1 MSKKILVTGA
11 TGNTGAYLVEK
22 LLASG
27 HAVKAASRS
36 GRLVAGAE
44 VVRFDLT
51 ESSTYPAA
59 FEDVDRVFLIIPA
72 GRLNNVEFL
81 EPFIRFAA
89 DRQVKIVFQTAYG
102 VENDPTSPYRRA
114 ELVLEGAGAPFTIL
128 RPNWFSD
135 NFHTFWLPAVRHGL
149 IAVPA
154 GDSKSSFVD
163 TRDIADSAF
172 AALTSSR
179 FDGRGFTLTGPEA
192 LGYAEA
198 AAILAKAIGRPV
210 EYDPV
215 SDAQFIA
222 ILTGAGMP
230 EDYAAHLAELFAMA
244 RKGWTAA
251 VTGDVQE
258 LTGKPARSL
267 AVYAADIRAKFLA

>member
-22 LLASG
+22 LLESG

-36 GRLVAGAE
+36 GRPVADAE
-44 VVRFDLT
+44 VARFDLT
-51 ESSTYPAA
+51 EPSTYPAA
-59 FEDVDRVFLIIPA
+59 FEDVDRAFLIIPA
-72 GRLNNVEFL
+72 GRLNNVAFL

-135 NFHTFWLPAVRHGL
+135 NFHTFWLSAVRRGT

-163 TRDIADSAF
+163 TRDIADSAY

-192 LGYAEA
+192 LSYAEA

-215 SDAQFIA
+215 TDTQFIA

-230 EDYAAHLAELFAMA
+230 EDYSAHLAELFAMA

-251 VTGDVQE
+251 VTDHVQE
-258 LTGKPARSL
+258 LTGKPPRSL
-267 AVYAADIRAKFLA
+267 AAYAADNREKFLG